1 MKRYYYCLTSQVRLS
16 DCCASRPV
24 AKVGNFVR
32 LVFYVFLGQVLRAP
46 ARLAV
51 VAQPAMEIWPA
62 LISAI
67 VIGLIAVSLGFG
79 LIYRGTTLSASPIVL
94 CSVTGL
100 MVGIAVLVIL
110 PEAVESMIEL
120 GWKCEHIFLLFL
132 FPPLIMFFF
141 EHVVVEHSHDIPGD
155 FAGAPGAAHEHDE
168 SCRHQTPIPYAMK
181 FSTDGSPVSVSERTP
196 LKYGKSK
203 EGSFDRLLEDCGCRQ
218 LLLRPARPPPY
229 PIPSNHI
236 PATS

>member
-1 MKRYYYCLTSQVRLS
+1 
-16 DCCASRPV
+16 
-24 AKVGNFVR
+24 
-32 LVFYVFLGQVLRAP
+32 
-46 ARLAV
+46 
-51 VAQPAMEIWPA
+51 MEIWPA

-67 VIGLIAVSLGFG
+67 AIGLIAVSLGFG

-218 LLLRPARPPPY
+218 LLLRPARPPPPY
-229 PIPSNHI
+229 PTPSNHI
-236 PATS
+236 PATR